1 MSSVGCTMDEEART
15 MRTMRVVKGRVVG
28 HTVVMEEA
36 LPEGMAVDVLVH
48 EAPDSGDFVLTEV
61 LRKELRDASEAMKRG
76 EAVDMDD
83 VLAELERL

>member
-1 MSSVGCTMDEEART
+1 MTG
-15 MRTMRVVKGRVVG
+15 MRVVKGRVVG
-28 HTVVMEEA
+28 NAVVADEV
-36 LPEGMAVDVLVH
+36 LPEGTAVDILLH
-48 EAPDSGDFVLTEV
+48 EAAESTDFVLTEE

>member
-1 MSSVGCTMDEEART
+1 MMA
-15 MRTMRVVKGRVVG
+15 MRVVKGRVVG
-28 HTVVMEEA
+28 NTVVMDEA
-36 LPEGMAVDVLVH
+36 LPEGMAVDVVVH
-48 EAPDSGDFVLTEV
+48 EAVESNDFVLTEE

>member
-1 MSSVGCTMDEEART
+1 MTA
-15 MRTMRVVKGRVVG
+15 MRVVKGRVVG
-28 HTVVMEEA
+28 NTVVMDEA
-36 LPEGMAVDVLVH
+36 LPEGMAVDVVVH
-48 EAPDSGDFVLTEV
+48 EAAESNDFVLTEE

>member
-1 MSSVGCTMDEEART
+1 
-15 MRTMRVVKGRVVG
+15 MRVLKGKAVG
-28 HTVVMEEA
+28 NTVVLEEV
-36 LPEGMAVDVLVH
+36 LPEGVAVDVVVH
-48 EAPDSGDFVLTEV
+48 DAANEDFVLTDE

>member
-1 MSSVGCTMDEEART
+1 MMG
-15 MRTMRVVKGRVVG
+15 MRVVKGRVVG
-28 HTVVMEEA
+28 NAVVADEV
-36 LPEGMAVDVLVH
+36 LPEGTAVDILLH
-48 EAPDSGDFVLTEV
+48 EAVESTDFVLTEE